1 MSSNAARTEILS
13 RIRSALSDLPEAAAS
28 NPAETP
34 VKWTYGASVSTG
46 DLGLVDRF
54 AERVADYRAV
64 VEQIP
69 ADALPAAIG
78 TALAAVDGGVIAAP
92 SLREGVPSIFWIDDD
107 TLTPAQLDAVGAV
120 VTTATVGPCH
130 SSRMCTSA

>member
-46 DLGLVDRF
+46 DLGLVQEVLD
-54 AERVADYRAV
+54 VVRA
-64 VEQIP
+64 P
-69 ADALPAAIG
+69 G
-78 TALAAVDGGVIAAP
+78 
-92 SLREGVPSIFWIDDD
+92 F
-107 TLTPAQLDAVGAV
+107 
-120 VTTATVGPCH
+120 
-130 SSRMCTSA
+130 